1 MQPPTT
7 VRHYGAAPM
16 RRARA
21 QGTRRKA
28 AKRFGRSQRTP
39 SCPQDPQTSKLNQF
53 TKILVISQKIS
64 YFLRFRNGNRIL
76 SRALA
81 IFWLRK
87 VFMHLWV
94 ASTTPWRYRGRSAR
108 EFGGSQP
115 PQTKLQFFLGNYKNF
130 RKLQKLHNNFG
141 KLQFLGEITQKFRFS
156 QIFV

>member
-7 VRHYGAAPM
+7 VRHCGAAPM
-16 RRARA
+16 GRARA
-21 QGTRRKA
+21 QGTRRKT
-28 AKRFGRSQRTP
+28 AKRFGQSQRTP

-53 TKILVISQKIS
+53 TKILVISQKVS

-76 SRALA
+76 SRAFA

-94 ASTTPWRYRGRSAR
+94 ASTTPWHYRGRSAR

-115 PQTKLQFFLGNYKNF
+115 PQAASRPFPGCPMPPARLRAAAPNILCSI
-130 RKLQKLHNNFG
+130 L
-141 KLQFLGEITQKFRFS
+141 
-156 QIFV
+156 

>member
-1 MQPPTT
+1 
-7 VRHYGAAPM
+7 M

-39 SCPQDPQTSKLNQF
+39 SCPQDPQTSKLDQF
-53 TKILVISQKIS
+53 TKNLVISQKIVD
-64 YFLRFRNGNRIL
+64 FLRFRNGNRIL

-94 ASTTPWRYRGRSAR
+94 ASTTPWRYQGRSAR

-115 PQTKLQFFLGNYKNF
+115 PQTKLQNVWEITKILGNYKKF
-130 RKLQKLHNNFG
+130 GKLHKKFG
-141 KLQFLGEITQKFRFS
+141 KLQKF
-156 QIFV
+156 

>member
-39 SCPQDPQTSKLNQF
+39 SCPQDPQTSKFDQF
-53 TKILVISQKIS
+53 TKFLVISQKIF

-76 SRALA
+76 SCAFA

-115 PQTKLQFFLGNYKNF
+115 PQTKLQNFWEITKFLGNYKNCT
-130 RKLQKLHNNFG
+130 K
-141 KLQFLGEITQKFRFS
+141 FLENCKN
-156 QIFV
+156 